1 MKNKPEITERELV
14 NSMDA
19 RVWAKE
25 FMRLYENSRKAPQN
39 IPDWVDEDLMRGW
52 FANAI
57 MAGYDNATRKLQAE
71 NKALKERYNG
81 LIQNHKNLVEI
92 VEPQREMIRELQQQ
106 LDKVKGITVE
116 DIAEE
121 VFRGFY
127 VPLYPKDKPIHEM
140 TPTEQGM
147 YKNTL
152 SIVQAIHNLYNPKTE
167 KEG

>member
-71 NKALKERYNG
+71 NKALKE
-81 LIQNHKNLVEI
+81 
-92 VEPQREMIRELQQQ
+92 Q
-106 LDKVKGITVE
+106 LDKVKGITVGV
-116 DIAEE
+116 IANTIADNSSL
-121 VFRGFY
+121 RA
-127 VPLYPKDKPIHEM
+127 YPARMAGKSTIC
-140 TPTEQGM
+140 
-147 YKNTL
+147 YL
-152 SIVQAIHNLYNPKTE
+152 AQAIHNLYNPKTE